1 MSFSQTKLTKAEW
14 VAMEIPLEPA
24 ERRILEFLYASYH
37 TRDNVQDDSPT
48 LARALKTTVLTEEL
62 EAYLVQHLLVPLV
75 QEQQQG
81 EQEQEQEQKQKQR
94 PTITITKSVAR
105 RPTRLAASFLST
117 FRVFSN
123 KKKIKEADRIRVH
136 KWIQSPAQCAS
147 LLEYRFLALLQ
158 DPDNEP
164 MCIGIM
170 EHLVARGL
178 VLPSIQAWFVA
189 VLKEQEQKEQGQGQG
204 QGQENKVLTRIQHIV
219 RIDAWLAPY
228 RPLALYAH
236 QQQLFAAFQQPRN
249 QRNQR
254 RSKLVLYT
262 APTGSGKTISPLG
275 LLHEYAVIF
284 VCVTRHVGLAL
295 AKAALTIDRKVAV
308 AFGCKTASDI
318 RLHHFAAATYTT
330 NVRTGGIGKIDHSD
344 GRRVELMI
352 CDAVSYLVAMEYML
366 AFQPRHRLVMYWDEP
381 TIAMDVDTHPLH
393 DVLHR
398 MWAKNRVPNVVLSS
412 ATLPPLQEL
421 HAVMEGFVCR
431 HQEEG
436 EGQGQEEEEEEDE
449 EDKKDKKEEKTS
461 IVTIQATTHVPVS
474 SVKLVDTQGL
484 VIMPHTLFGHDARQ
498 RCEAAHELL
507 RRPALWRY
515 LDFDSVVAFVLQHFS
530 SSSSSLTV
538 PEVLTVAS
546 VKQYYLQLLLELPE
560 QMFGPGTEAF
570 VCTKGNK
577 DLGKP
582 LQKSYSVQEPP
593 SRSLP
598 LTKAISVD
606 SFAPTRTTI
615 PSTNGLCITSKDAWT
630 VTDGPA
636 LFLAEDPHKIGLFY
650 LQQAEIPSTV
660 LASLRHKLEQMRA
673 CQQQVDAL
681 EASMAPKD
689 DKKTNNSNNQCK
701 DKEDK
706 KHNRVPVAGSEEAR
720 LLEELEACRAKL
732 VSVTLPAKYVPNTAA
747 HLARWMPSFDNRS
760 SLFVPQIDQSDVEE
774 VLALTDVAD
783 EHKILLLMGVGLFL
797 QNEHGNNNESKE
809 NSQNNEYLEIMK
821 RLATSRRLFLV
832 VASSDYIY
840 GTNYAFHHGFLGKDL
855 QGMTKEKIVQALG
868 RYGRQGNEAT
878 VRLRDDVFA
887 RRLFLPTTEA
897 NKEAIVMTRLFC
909 YDDESDDDDSRDK

>member
-75 QEQQQG
+75 QQQG
-81 EQEQEQEQKQKQR
+81 EQEQERRPTSKQEQR

-136 KWIQSPAQCAS
+136 KWIQSPAQCSS
-147 LLEYRFLALLQ
+147 LLEYRFLVLLQ

-170 EHLVARGL
+170 EHLVARSL
-178 VLPSIQAWFVA
+178 VLPSIHAWFVA
-189 VLKEQEQKEQGQGQG
+189 VLKEQEQNEGKQEQNEGKQGKQG
-204 QGQENKVLTRIQHIV
+204 NKVLTRIQHIV

-236 QQQLFAAFQQPRN
+236 QQQLFAAFQKSSRGN
-249 QRNQR
+249 RI

-330 NVRTGGIGKIDHSD
+330 NIRTGGIGKIDHSD

-398 MWAKNRVPNVVLSS
+398 MWAKNRVPNIVLSS

-421 HAVMEGFVCR
+421 HAVIEGFVCR
-431 HQEEG
+431 HGEDEE
-436 EGQGQEEEEEEDE
+436 EQEEEEEDQ
-449 EDKKDKKEEKTS
+449 KEEKTS

-484 VIMPHTLFGHDARQ
+484 IIMPHTLFGHDARQ

-530 SSSSSLTV
+530 SSSSSLTK

-560 QMFGPGTEAF
+560 QIYGKGTEAF
-570 VCTKGNK
+570 SLAQRKEEK
-577 DLGKP
+577 EERQGKP
-582 LQKSYSVQEPP
+582 LQKSYSVQELP

-598 LTKAISVD
+598 LAKASSVD
-606 SFAPTRTTI
+606 S
-615 PSTNGLCITSKDAWT
+615 PSLSCTNGLCITSKDAWT

-689 DKKTNNSNNQCK
+689 DKKTNQSKDK

-747 HLARWMPSFDNRS
+747 HLARWMPSLTDRS

-797 QNEHGNNNESKE
+797 QHEQGNNN
-809 NSQNNEYLEIMK
+809 QNNEYLEIMK

-909 YDDESDDDDSRDK
+909 YDDESDDDDDDYDK